1 MSDKPARRSVSE
13 GGFDIAVLGGGPGG
27 YAAAIRAAQLGAK
40 VALIEKDKLG
50 GVCLN
55 RGCIPTKAIIA
66 CTSLFEKVQKAE
78 SFGIS
83 AGEPTIDLVKVIER
97 KNVIVAKIVKNL
109 QGLIEKN
116 KIEILNGEGKIIEPG
131 SIKIGNRDVQSRTI
145 IIATGSVPSCLPGLS
160 FDQEKFLCSD
170 DALESKEAP
179 KQITIVGGGVIGIHF
194 AAIYSTLGS
203 EVTICEA
210 LPEILTGIDE
220 EVVALVKRILNRKK
234 VKILTGTRFDPAKAE
249 GKTLICVGRTPNL
262 IGIEE
267 LGIKMEGRS
276 VWVNEKQETSVKDVY
291 AVGDVCSQTM
301 LAHVAYEQGVVAAEN
316 ALGGK
321 RTFNY
326 DCIPIGIY
334 TNPEIGAVGL
344 TEKAARDKGIN
355 VKVGKFP
362 FGALGI
368 SQAMGEIEGFTKFVC
383 DEQGKILG
391 VHIIG
396 PEATSLVATASLA
409 IKNKLTVEQV
419 AETFQAHPSYPEG
432 LQEAAEAVLKRALHI
447 LN

>member
-1 MSDKPARRSVSE
+1 MSNKYDVV
-13 GGFDIAVLGGGPGG
+13 VLGGGPGG

-66 CTSLFEKVQKAE
+66 CTSLFEKFQKAE

-83 AGEPTIDLVKVIER
+83 AGKPTIDLAKVIER
-97 KNVIVAKIVKNL
+97 KNTLVAKIVKNL

-116 KIEILNGEGKIIEPG
+116 KIEIINGNGKVIAPGNIEVTLNNG
-131 SIKIGNRDVQSRTI
+131 SKLSVVSSKL

-160 FDQEKFLCSD
+160 FDKDRYLCSD
-170 DALESKEAP
+170 DALELKEAP
-179 KQITIVGGGVIGIHF
+179 AKITIVGGGVIGIHF

-203 EVTICEA
+203 EVTIYEA

-234 VKILTGTRFDPAKAE
+234 VKVLTGTRFDPAQAK
-249 GKTLICVGRTPNL
+249 GKTLICVGRTPNIMGL
-262 IGIEE
+262 ET
-267 LGIKMEGRS
+267 LGLKMSKRS
-276 VWVNEKQETSVKDVY
+276 VWVSEKMETSVKGVY

-316 ALGGK
+316 ALGGN

-344 TEKAARDKGIN
+344 TEKAAREKGIN
-355 VKVGKFP
+355 VSIGKFP

-368 SQAMGEIEGFTKFVC
+368 SQAMGEIEGFVKFVC
-383 DEQGKILG
+383 DEKGKILG

-396 PEATSLVATASLA
+396 PEATSLIGTAALA
-409 IKNKLTVEQV
+409 IKNNLSIEQI
-419 AETFQAHPSYPEG
+419 AETFQSHPSYPEG

-447 LN
+447 AN

>member
-1 MSDKPARRSVSE
+1 MSDK
-13 GGFDIAVLGGGPGG
+13 FDIAVLGGGPGG
-27 YAAAIRAAQLGAK
+27 YAAAIRATQLGAK

-66 CTSLFEKVQKAE
+66 CTSLYEKVQKAE

-83 AGEPTIDLVKVIER
+83 TGEPTIDLAKVIER
-97 KNVIVAKIVKNL
+97 KNTLVAKIVKNL

-116 KIEILNGEGKIIEPG
+116 KIEIITGTGQVERPG
-131 SIKIGNRDVQSRTI
+131 SIKVGNRDVQSRAI

-170 DALESKEAP
+170 DALELKDVP

-203 EVTICEA
+203 EVTIYEA

-220 EVVALVKRILNRKK
+220 EVVALVKRILNRKR
-234 VKILTGTRFDPAKAE
+234 VKILTGTLFDPAKAE
-249 GKTLICVGRTPNL
+249 GKTLICVGRTPNIMGL
-262 IGIEE
+262 EA
-267 LGIKMEGRS
+267 LNLKMNKRS
-276 VWVNEKQETSVKDVY
+276 VWVSEKMETSVKDVY
-291 AVGDVCSQTM
+291 AAGDVCSQTM
-301 LAHVAYEQGVVAAEN
+301 LAHVAYEQGVIAVEN
-316 ALGGK
+316 ALGGSK
-321 RTFNY
+321 TFDY

-334 TNPEIGAVGL
+334 TNPEIGAIGL
-344 TEKAARDKGIN
+344 TEKAAREKGIN
-355 VKVGKFP
+355 VKIGKFP

-368 SQAMGEIEGFTKFVC
+368 AQAMGEIEGFVKFVC
-383 DEQGKILG
+383 DEKDNILG
-391 VHIIG
+391 AHIIG
-396 PEATSLVATASLA
+396 PEATSLVGTAALA

-419 AETFQAHPSYPEG
+419 ADTFQSHPSYPEG